1 MFKSEMWIWL
11 KMKSIEE
18 IIGSKWVMRVELLV
32 KGE

>member
-1 MFKSEMWIWL
+1 MWTWL

-18 IIGSKWVMRVELLV
+18 IIGSKWVMRVESSV